1 MTCFEEEA
9 KNLTKENMDVQDK
22 WNLIVSSCHN
32 ATAQTADEKTK
43 KKKSTNP
50 EIIQLSAKQKDLN
63 TRINSNMDNNKR
75 RELRRE
81 RNQTQKKI
89 QEILTK
95 EKTDKVLQQVTEIE
109 NKQQDSAKMYE
120 AVKAIRSQK
129 PKKRSTNRQRKRR
142 KN

>member
-1 MTCFEEEA
+1 
-9 KNLTKENMDVQDK
+9 
-22 WNLIVSSCHN
+22 
-32 ATAQTADEKTK
+32 
-43 KKKSTNP
+43 
-50 EIIQLSAKQKDLN
+50 
-63 TRINSNMDNNKR
+63 MDNNKR

-89 QEILTK
+89 QDILTK